1 MLRRHVAVPQDLP
14 HNFSNGTSITTLVV
28 TNMENKLD
36 MPASFG
42 VSNTN
47 TKPSTMSVTDNTNTN
62 G

>member
-1 MLRRHVAVPQDLP
+1 MLGRHVAVPQDLP
-14 HNFSNGTSITTLVV
+14 HKFPNGTSITTSVV

-36 MPASFG
+36 MPASLG

>member
-1 MLRRHVAVPQDLP
+1 
-14 HNFSNGTSITTLVV
+14 
-28 TNMENKLD
+28 MENKLD

-62 G
+62 R